1 MCRQRTSETFL
12 SNFATYVVPMTD
24 TQTAAESLRELPPS
38 AKLVVKTL
46 EYEGELTQAQLTT
59 ETRLPARTVRH
70 ALRRLEDYDV
80 VTSRISFS
88 DARQRIYSLCP
99 SERSDLIE
107 A

>member
-1 MCRQRTSETFL
+1 MCRQRTSETVL
-12 SNFATYVVPMTD
+12 SNSSAYDDTMTD
-24 TQTAAESLRELPPS
+24 TQMAAASLRELPPS

-46 EYEGELTQAQLTT
+46 EYEGELTQAQLTA

-70 ALRRLEDYDV
+70 ALRKLEDCDV